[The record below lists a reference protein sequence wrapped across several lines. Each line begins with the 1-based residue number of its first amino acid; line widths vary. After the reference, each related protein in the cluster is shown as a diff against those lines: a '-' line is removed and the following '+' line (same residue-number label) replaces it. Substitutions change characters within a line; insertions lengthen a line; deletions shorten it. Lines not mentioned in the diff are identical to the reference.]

1 MDTAI
6 FGKGG
11 SIDAYLTCQY
21 LNQKLKTKVVT
32 MKNDAVFWN

>member
-1 MDTAI
+1 MDKAL

-11 SIDAYLTCQY
+11 SIDAYLTCNY

-32 MKNDAVFWN
+32 MKNETVYWN

>member
-11 SIDAYLTCQY
+11 SIDAYLTTNY
-21 LNQKLKTKVVT
+21 LNTKLKTKVVT
-32 MKNDAVFWN
+32 MKNEVVNWN